1 TLIDNDIKLYHP
13 LEIVSF
19 TAEEANDFNLST
31 MGSRAFSGK
40 LNRNTLLNATDSTGR
55 TLKEAVKYVGSDVS
69 QVSKT
74 KKDIAAFIE
83 LHIEQ
88 GIRLEKANH
97 SIGIVDSIV
106 GIQQEKVTIYGEAN
120 HSGTTMMEDRADAL
134 VTASEIVIAIE
145 AILQR
150 SRTNAVATVGRF
162 NVSPNASNVIP
173 GQVELIFEIRSQSKR
188 ERNILHKEIMGE
200 IETVIKKRD
209 CTVKTEKI
217 LDKSECLFD
226 KDIIKSLAKTAD
238 KMKIPYTFLPS
249 MAGHD
254 ARQIADLTKTA
265 MLFVKSIN
273 GISHSPEE
281 FSKEEDIE
289 IATNLLLN
297 TVLSLDKQL

>member
-1 TLIDNDIKLYHP
+1 MKINIERLMNDISVYSEYGSISSKGITRPSFSNADYELRSHFIKELQQMGLEVTVDSIANIWGRYRKNAIKKPSICLGSHLDTVPNGGAYDGALGVLAAKEVIQTLIDNDIKLYHP

-162 NVSPNASNVIP
+162 NV
-173 GQVELIFEIRSQSKR
+173 
-188 ERNILHKEIMGE
+188 
-200 IETVIKKRD
+200 
-209 CTVKTEKI
+209 
-217 LDKSECLFD
+217 
-226 KDIIKSLAKTAD
+226 
-238 KMKIPYTFLPS
+238 
-249 MAGHD
+249 
-254 ARQIADLTKTA
+254 
-265 MLFVKSIN
+265 
-273 GISHSPEE
+273 
-281 FSKEEDIE
+281 
-289 IATNLLLN
+289 
-297 TVLSLDKQL
+297 